1 MTRIEEMFFEL
12 VQVALGNR
20 KELSEIPSA
29 EEWDV
34 LYEMVG
40 EQTVVGVL
48 QAGLEKLPSEQ
59 RPYLNL
65 LLEWIGTAQ
74 IVIAQN
80 EQLDKRC
87 LELIKWLE
95 KAGIKASIL
104 KGQGIAR
111 YYDDLRMLR
120 MPGDIDVFVD
130 CGRKEAIEKAESVG
144 CGVESWDYKH
154 AHLEIWED
162 TEVEMH
168 YRVEIMFNLVKNR
181 KLQKWFKEHQDG
193 IFCHTDKT
201 DLTDKGKLVTP
212 TVEFNV
218 FYILLHIYRHFFSEG
233 VGLRQIMDYYFVLK
247 ALWELKGVR
256 GINRSAQGVN
266 GHYLEA
272 VKEFGM
278 ERFAEG
284 LMWVMQEVMAM
295 PKEWMP
301 WEPDEKEGRYIL
313 EQVMEGG
320 DLGHYGDHQKYNTGW
335 LGYAKT
341 LCRHSIHLMGHYP
354 SEAIWGPVWMVWHKV
369 WKLGHGGL
377 AA

>member
-1 MTRIEEMFFEL
+1 MIFEL

-20 KELSEIPSA
+20 KELTEIPSA

-40 EQTVVGVL
+40 EQSVVGVL
-48 QAGLEKLPSEQ
+48 QSALEKLPSEQ

-87 LELIKWLE
+87 LELIKRLE

-111 YYDDLRMLR
+111 YYGCLGMLR

-130 CGRKEAIEKAESVG
+130 CGRKEAIERVESVG
-144 CGVESWDYKH
+144 CSVESWDYKH

-181 KLQKWFKEHQDG
+181 RLQKWFKEHQDE

-218 FYILLHIYRHFFSEG
+218 FYILLHIYRHFFTEG

-256 GINRSAQGVN
+256 EINRSALGVN

-278 ERFAEG
+278 ERFVKG
-284 LMWVMQEVMAM
+284 LMWVMKEGMAM
-295 PKEWMP
+295 PKEWML

-320 DLGHYGDHQKYNTGW
+320 DFGHYGDHQKCKTGW

-354 SEAIWGPVWMVWHKV
+354 SEAIWVPVWMVWHKV
-369 WKLGHGGL
+369 WKLGHSGL
-377 AA
+377 IA